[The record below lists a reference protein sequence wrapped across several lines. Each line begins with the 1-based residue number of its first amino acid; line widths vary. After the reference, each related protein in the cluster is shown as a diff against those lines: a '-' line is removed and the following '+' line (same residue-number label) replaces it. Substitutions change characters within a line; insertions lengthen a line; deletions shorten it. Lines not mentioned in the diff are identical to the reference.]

1 MRIARILFL
10 SVFLGALAT
19 CRGLVPVST
28 PALRERGSPQVQ
40 ASPSLTSS
48 VPTPTPTSTPAP
60 SPTATP
66 TPEPP
71 EPRQRHT
78 LDVTYAPL
86 WQRLIVRQTLSY
98 TNPREAPLERLP
110 LLAPALTQAFINLQ
124 SLEASGREV
133 RYQWDWQQW
142 VLWLLLSPPLAPG
155 ETLDL
160 NMSYLLELRPLRTE
174 PEDLSRPMAQ
184 GYTQLQVNAVEW
196 HFLVAPQDPQGEWI
210 LPRVWPFG
218 EFITYPIGDYT
229 VRLHLPQGWK
239 VAYNGQSFPCPQ
251 EDNPPTLCFRVPH
264 ARQAVFSL
272 SPVYEV
278 FTGQYTSQ
286 TGRTV
291 RLEAYLFAGD
301 KALGPKVI
309 QVMTQALALFE
320 DFYGPYHRERLV
332 FVVGDFPFSLEYDGI
347 FFVRRSFF
355 FDDPRLRLTA
365 ITVHEVAHQWW
376 YAQVHNN
383 PAQAPWMDE
392 SLCTYS
398 EVLYYQK
405 YLPDL
410 MTWWWTAYWE
420 GLEPGEGPIDRPLWS
435 YWRYFDY
442 RSLAYL
448 KGALFWQKVH
458 ESLKD
463 EGFRTLMHAYVQRY
477 QGRIATP
484 EDLKAL
490 LADHLPSQAWEALQ
504 REYFTP
510 QEEAP

>member
-1 MRIARILFL
+1 MRIIRAL
-10 SVFLGALAT
+10 SLAVFLGALAT
-19 CRGLVPVST
+19 CRGLVPVSPPVPQGT
-28 PALRERGSPQVQ
+28 GSPRTQ
-40 ASPSLTSS
+40 ASPSATPS
-48 VPTPTPTSTPAP
+48 VPTFTPQPTSTPSP
-60 SPTATP
+60 SATP
-66 TPEPP
+66 TPSVPASQ
-71 EPRQRHT
+71 QRHI
-78 LDVTYAPL
+78 LEVTYTPL
-86 WQRLIVRQTLSY
+86 WQRLVVHQTLSY
-98 TNPREAPLERLP
+98 SNPGESAIERLP
-110 LLAPALTQAFINLQ
+110 LLAPALTQAFITLQ
-124 SLEASGREV
+124 SLQASGREV
-133 RYQWDWQQW
+133 AYRWDWAQW
-142 VLWLLLSPPLAPG
+142 VLWLTLTPPLAPG
-155 ETLDL
+155 ETLNLD
-160 NMSYLLELRPLRTE
+160 MRYLLELRPLRTT
-174 PEDLSRPMAQ
+174 PEDLTKPMIQ

-210 LPRVWPFG
+210 LPQVWPFG

-229 VRLHLPQGWK
+229 VYLRLPQGWQ

-251 EDNPPTLCFRVPH
+251 EDHPPTLCFRVPH

-272 SPVYEV
+272 SPVYQV
-278 FTGQYTSQ
+278 FTGQYSSSS
-286 TGRTV
+286 GRTI

-301 KALGPKVI
+301 KDLGPYVI

-320 DFYGPYHRERLV
+320 DYYGPYHRERLV

-355 FDDPRLRLTA
+355 FDDPQLRLTA

-420 GLEPGEGPIDRPLWS
+420 GLEPGEGPIDRPLGS
-435 YWRYFDY
+435 YWNYFDY

-448 KGALFWQKVH
+448 KGALFWKKVH
-458 ESLKD
+458 EILKD

-477 QGRIATP
+477 RGRIATP

-490 LADHLPSQAWEALQ
+490 LANHLSPQEWEALQ
-504 REYFTP
+504 REFFTP
-510 QEEAP
+510 EEETP